1 MSGKRVK
8 EAMASPISPLAA
20 ARVRID
26 KWVWAARFFKTRSL
40 AAQEVEKGHVRLAES
55 RADASGSA
63 AETAG
68 FAAAQGKTVKPSHDV
83 RIGDRVIIDIDR
95 VAREFDVLGI
105 SDVRG
110 SASVA
115 RTLYEETAASVQKY
129 RAEMVR
135 RKLYREPALERD
147 GRPTKRDRR
156 FIDQISD
163 RIDD

>member
-1 MSGKRVK
+1 MSGKRSHV
-8 EAMASPISPLAA
+8 ETAPVSAVTA

-40 AAQEVEKGHVRLAES
+40 AAQEVEKGRVRIYDV
-55 RADASGSA
+55 RDQGA
-63 AETAG
+63 A
-68 FAAAQGKTVKPSHDV
+68 KTVKPSHDV
-83 RIGDRVIIDIDR
+83 RIGDRLVIDIDR
-95 VAREFDVLGI
+95 VAREFDVLGV

-110 SASVA
+110 SATVA
-115 RTLYEETAASVQKY
+115 RTLYEETADSVQKF
-129 RAEMVR
+129 RAELVR

-163 RIDD
+163 RIVD